1 MIAATC
7 ERAPEPDMT
16 SHVQIL
22 DHGRVRELRLARPP
36 VNALDPALCRAL
48 IAALDAAVAGDADA
62 VVLSGAPGIFSAG
75 LDVPH
80 LLSLGEDRHALHA
93 AWGAFFGAA
102 RSLAGL
108 RIPVVAAIAGHAPA
122 GGCVLS
128 LCCDYRVMAR
138 SPDPARPYAIGMNET
153 QVGLAVPDGA
163 QQLMRRVIGQHRAE
177 RLLVAGTMVPAEEAW
192 RIGLVDELAEGDAVV
207 ARALA
212 WLEGLLRLPRAPM
225 LQTRALARADLVRAL
240 DPEHLHLDRFVDGWY
255 EPDTQAG
262 LQALMARLGKG

>member
-1 MIAATC
+1 MNAC
-7 ERAPEPDMT
+7 
-16 SHVQIL
+16 VQSI
-22 DHGRVRELRLARPP
+22 DHGRIRELRLARAP

-48 IAALDAAVAGDADA
+48 VAGLDAAVADDMDA

-80 LLSLGEDRHALHA
+80 LLSLGDDRHALHS

-102 RSLAGL
+102 RALAGL
-108 RIPVVAAIAGHAPA
+108 RVPVVAAITGHAPA

-138 SPDPARPYAIGMNET
+138 STDPARPYAIGMNET

-163 QQLMRRVIGQHRAE
+163 QRLMRRVVGHHRAE
-177 RLLVAGTMVPAEEAW
+177 RLLVAGAMVPAEQAAA
-192 RIGLVDELAEGDAVV
+192 IGLVDEVV
-207 ARALA
+207 AMDEVVPRALA
-212 WLEGLLRLPRAPM
+212 WLQPLLRLPRAPM
-225 LQTRALARADLVRAL
+225 LQTRALARADLVQAL
-240 DPEHLHLDRFVDGWY
+240 DPEHLHLNRFVDGWY

-262 LQALMARLGKG
+262 LHALLARLGKG